1 MDHRLCLVLGSGCV
15 DLGPY
20 EAVAARRMSLVSK
33 SVLVRLLRHGPL
45 WLVERL
51 QRAPTTPV
59 ARPPTW
65 EGCALADE
73 LRLQDMLAVGPCER
87 ARRHRS
93 LGHGLRDSSLQ
104 TEPLPTG
111 RRASFVT
118 SVHMAEE
125 VPSCVV
131 QCSKCRARVL
141 WLVRVMLLLT
151 SKSMFRR
158 DAVAGHAAVPR
169 GMCALGQRASDK
181 MYCH

>member
-1 MDHRLCLVLGSGCV
+1 ML
-15 DLGPY
+15 
-20 EAVAARRMSLVSK
+20 
-33 SVLVRLLRHGPL
+33 LVRLM
-45 WLVERL
+45 
-51 QRAPTTPV
+51 TTV
-59 ARPPTW
+59 VHCDVVGADA
-65 EGCALADE
+65 ALSKSPI
-73 LRLQDMLAVGPCER
+73 AVGPCER

-111 RRASFVT
+111 RHASFVT
-118 SVHMAEE
+118 SVHMTEE

-158 DAVAGHAAVPR
+158 DAVASHAAVPR